1 MMLGRG
7 VFRLLGAVSTAGLWA
22 GMALLLAITGLIVL
36 QVLARNLL
44 DLGLPWADEGARFC
58 GIALVYLCVPYLALR
73 GRHIAVDLVSAR
85 LTGGWRRGVLAL
97 TELAVLGFAGIVLH
111 GFSAFLERA
120 AKFATPAMGMPNSI
134 FYAPAVA
141 GFVLLGLIALA
152 RLVTLLAGGEVD
164 EAGEGFEGR
173 V

>member
-1 MMLGRG
+1 MMFGRG
-7 VFRLLGAVSTAGLWA
+7 VFRLLGAVSTLGLWL
-22 GMALLLAITGLIVL
+22 GMGLLFLITALIVL
-36 QVLARNLL
+36 QVVARNLFN
-44 DLGLPWADEGARFC
+44 LGLPWADEGARFC
-58 GIALVYLCVPYLALR
+58 GIALVYLCVPWLALR

-85 LTGGWRRGVLAL
+85 LTGGWRRGLMAL

-141 GFVLLGLIALA
+141 GFVMLGLIALA
-152 RLVTLLAGGEVD
+152 RLLTLLAGGAVE
-164 EAGEGFEGR
+164 ESGEGFEGR